1 MSSHSVQVTFTQN
14 LFFFM
19 FAKKKKI
26 PRLRSWQL
34 VRRRRIKKWKPH
46 SSFFSSIFCKSW
58 TVQLLEWQR
67 RLKLLVLFRRARVWA
82 AAASAMFMYAWH
94 KLDLRVVFYDFFCSG
109 EAVVHQLVCL
119 LLLPPLLLSVFTS
132 VSVQGQGQSSNSN
145 SYHDQLHRTA
155 NIIFS

>member
-1 MSSHSVQVTFTQN
+1 MSSHSVHVTFTQN

-19 FAKKKKI
+19 FAKKIRGFAHDSSSEEEKSENLI
-26 PRLRSWQL
+26 P
-34 VRRRRIKKWKPH
+34 V
-46 SSFFSSIFCKSW
+46 FSSIFCKSW

-82 AAASAMFMYAWH
+82 AAAASVMFMYAWH

>member
-14 LFFFM
+14 LFFLHV
-19 FAKKKKI
+19 AKKKKF
-26 PRLRSWQL
+26 RGFAHDSSSEEE
-34 VRRRRIKKWKPH
+34 KKWKPH

-67 RLKLLVLFRRARVWA
+67 RLKLLVLFRRARDWA
-82 AAASAMFMYAWH
+82 AASVMFMYAWH